1 MSESASPLKS
11 RLKMPDDNNSGSAG
25 YVERDAL
32 RFRPK
37 EEIGVLSA
45 VSNHE

>member
-25 YVERDAL
+25 HVERDAL

-37 EEIGVLSA
+37 EIGVLSA